1 MQCRKLLSI
10 WEKHMSG
17 HSKWATI
24 KHKKAALDAK
34 RGKIFTKLLK
44 EITVVARDGGGDPSA
59 NPRLRTLIEKARRA
73 NMPHENLQRAIKKGT
88 GELPGQTYEAQNY
101 EGYGPGGIAVIVDVL
116 TDNKNRAV
124 ADLRHAFSRHGGRLG
139 ETGSVGWMFEFV
151 GVIRV
156 SSDKLTEEELMEI
169 LLEYPIEDIVDE
181 QEVFA
186 IIMEAKALDKVRQ
199 MLQEHNIEIKSSDL
213 EWVPKNRVAL
223 ASVEEGKALEFL
235 NALDELDDVQNIYSN
250 L

>member
-1 MQCRKLLSI
+1 
-10 WEKHMSG
+10 MSG

-24 KHKKAALDAK
+24 KHKKAALDSK
-34 RGKIFTKLLK
+34 RGKVFTKLLK
-44 EITVVARDGGGDPSA
+44 EITVVARDGGGDPAA
-59 NPRLRTLIEKARRA
+59 NPRLRTLVEKARRV
-73 NMPHENLQRAIKKGT
+73 NMPHDNLQRAIKKGT
-88 GELPGQTYEAQNY
+88 GELPGQTYEEQNY
-101 EGYGPGGIAVIVDVL
+101 EGYGPGGIAVIIDVL

-124 ADLRHAFSRHGGRLG
+124 ADLRHVFSRHGGRLG

-156 SSDKLTEEELMEI
+156 PSAKLNEDQLMEM
-169 LLEYPIEDIVDE
+169 LLEYPVDDIADE

-186 IIMEAKALDKVRQ
+186 ITMESKALDKVRQ
-199 MLQEHNIEIKSSDL
+199 VLQEHAIEIKSADL
-213 EWVPKNRVAL
+213 EWVPKNRTPLEAT
-223 ASVEEGKALEFL
+223 EEEKALEFL

>member
-1 MQCRKLLSI
+1 
-10 WEKHMSG
+10 MSG

-34 RGKIFTKLLK
+34 RGKVFTKLLK
-44 EITVVARDGGGDPSA
+44 EITVVARDGGGDPAA
-59 NPRLRTLIEKARRA
+59 NPRLRTLVEKARRV
-73 NMPHENLQRAIKKGT
+73 NMPHDNLQRAIKKGT
-88 GELPGQTYEAQNY
+88 GELPGQTYEAHNY

-124 ADLRHAFSRHGGRLG
+124 ADLRHVFSRHGGRLG

-151 GVIRV
+151 GAIRV
-156 SSDKLTEEELMEI
+156 PSVHLTEDQLMEL
-169 LLEYPIEDIVDE
+169 LLEYPVEDIMDE
-181 QEVFA
+181 QDVFA
-186 IIMEAKALDKVRQ
+186 ITVEAKSLDKVRQ
-199 MLQEHNIEIKSSDL
+199 VLNEQNIEVKSADL

-223 ASVEEGKALEFL
+223 GSSEEGKALEFL

>member
-1 MQCRKLLSI
+1 
-10 WEKHMSG
+10 MSG

-34 RGKIFTKLLK
+34 RGKVFTKLLK

-59 NPRLRTLIEKARRA
+59 NPRLRTLVEKARRV
-73 NMPHENLQRAIKKGT
+73 NMPHDNLQRAIKKGT

-124 ADLRHAFSRHGGRLG
+124 ADLRHVFSRHGGRLG

-156 SSDKLTEEELMEI
+156 PSAHLTEDQLMEM
-169 LLEYPIEDIVDE
+169 LLDYPVEDIADE

-186 IIMEAKALDKVRQ
+186 ITMEAKSLDKVRQ
-199 MLQEHNIEIKSSDL
+199 VLQEHSIEIKSADL
-213 EWVPKNRVAL
+213 EWTPKNRVTL
-223 ASVEEGKALEFL
+223 GSTEEGKALEFL
-235 NALDELDDVQNIYSN
+235 NALDELDDVQNIFSN